1 MSGAHRNPSA
11 AHRKVWQCGVV
22 AGVRELQ
29 GCRVTKQTMKR
40 LPALLLLAF
49 ATLIAEAAP
58 LVYEGTAGAGK
69 GKQIVFI
76 ASDFSFCSGPHIN

>member
-1 MSGAHRNPSA
+1 
-11 AHRKVWQCGVV
+11 
-22 AGVRELQ
+22 
-29 GCRVTKQTMKR
+29 MKR

-76 ASDFSFCSGPHIN
+76 ASDRDANISFAGLPRPTWLGRVKRAAHVKPDDLAGWDAPIWPEEMGGK